1 MMTKIHALL
10 DELSKWPE
18 GPYLLAVSGGPDS
31 MCLAQLFW
39 DAKRTFAI
47 AHVNYGLRGNESDAD
62 EALVRAWATAH
73 DCPIFVDT
81 PNVADYQQQQ
91 GMGLQEAAR
100 ELRYT
105 FFHQLTRETPYKQ
118 LVTAHQRND
127 QDETMLL
134 NLFRGTGLRGL
145 RGIPTGEMNGLR
157 PLLDVDRTEIVAWL
171 TEHKVPYRIDA
182 SNLTLK
188 YTRNILRN
196 EIIPSIKKTFPQLEW
211 VLAENRRRFKSSYT
225 VMQREIKRWQKQ
237 CTAWHTPYLYL
248 YIRSFINDAEA
259 PLYLYETLREY
270 GFHYTQMGEVL
281 HLTHRQSGAWME
293 SGTHRIVK
301 HRDTLIVFEK
311 QSGEASWVPCLEHDN
326 LVETPVGGWLITR
339 MPYAGEAIPNNGQS
353 YWFDAHAFEF
363 PLWFRPWKTG
373 DYFYP
378 LGLGKKKKIARLLI
392 DTKVALPN
400 KEQVWVLQSGNRLAW
415 VVGLR
420 QDDRFKVTS
429 QTREVLIFTAKNP

>member
-1 MMTKIHALL
+1 MTNIAALL
-10 DELSKWPE
+10 EELKQGSE
-18 GPYLLAVSGGPDS
+18 GPFLLAVSGGPDS
-31 MCLAQLFW
+31 MCLAHLFW
-39 DAKRTFAI
+39 EAKRNIAI
-47 AHVNYGLRGNESDAD
+47 AHVNYGLRGEDSDAD
-62 EALVRAWATAH
+62 EALVRSWASTH
-73 DCPIFVDT
+73 QCSVFVDK
-81 PNVADYQQQQ
+81 PNVLEYQEQY

-100 ELRYT
+100 NLRYA
-105 FFHQLTRETPYKQ
+105 FFHQLTQETPYTQ

-127 QDETMLL
+127 QDETMLM

-145 RGIPTGEMNGLR
+145 RGIPSGEMNGLR
-157 PLLDVDRTEIVAWL
+157 PLLDIDRTEILAWL
-171 TEHKVPYRIDA
+171 TEHQVPYRIDA

-188 YTRNILRN
+188 YTRNVLRN

-353 YWFDAHAFEF
+353 YWFDAHTVEF
-363 PLWFRPWKTG
+363 PLWFRPWNTG

-378 LGLGKKKKIARLLI
+378 LGLGKKKKVARLLI
-392 DTKVALPN
+392 DAKVALPN
-400 KEQVWVLQSGNRLAW
+400 KERVWVLQSGNRIAW

-420 QDDRFKVTS
+420 QDDRFKVTA